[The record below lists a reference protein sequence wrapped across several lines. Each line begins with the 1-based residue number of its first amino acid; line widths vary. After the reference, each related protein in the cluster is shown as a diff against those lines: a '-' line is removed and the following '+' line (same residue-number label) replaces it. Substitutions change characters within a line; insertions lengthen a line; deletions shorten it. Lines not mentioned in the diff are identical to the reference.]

1 MNKNGIFYDERL
13 NRDVM
18 AKIASSKK
26 KQQRV
31 VLDKPK
37 VVGVRN
43 YEQKNLFAAFDFN
56 IEF

>member
-18 AKIASSKK
+18 SKIASSKK

-31 VLDKPK
+31 MLDKPK
-37 VVGVRN
+37 TGIGKN

-56 IEF
+56 LEF

>member
-18 AKIASSKK
+18 SKIASSKK

-31 VLDKPK
+31 MLDKPQL
-37 VVGVRN
+37 VVGRKH
-43 YEQKNLFAAFDFN
+43 EQKNLFAAFDFN

>member
-26 KQQRV
+26 KQQKV

-37 VVGVRN
+37 IGGGKK
-43 YEQKNLFAAFDFN
+43 Y
-56 IEF
+56 

>member
-18 AKIASSKK
+18 SKIASSKK

-31 VLDKPK
+31 MLDKQK
-37 VVGVRN
+37 VVTGKN